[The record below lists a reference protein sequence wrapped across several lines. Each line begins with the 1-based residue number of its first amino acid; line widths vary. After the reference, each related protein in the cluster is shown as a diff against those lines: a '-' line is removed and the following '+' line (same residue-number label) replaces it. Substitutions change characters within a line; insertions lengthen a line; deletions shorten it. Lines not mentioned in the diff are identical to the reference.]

1 MRSDPLD
8 GDAAEKFSSPNGPVD
23 DDAERWE
30 RLREVLT
37 CFSHRCRNS
46 LNGIKMSLYL
56 FKRGLDG
63 QAPECLNGLDRLYRD
78 IERSFDQFR
87 VIYRPL
93 SVTVIRHPLGR
104 LITERVPSWRE
115 WFGERG
121 RCLDVE
127 PPDHDPAGDFD
138 PIYLGLGLDAFV
150 AWRAEAG
157 FALSRPRLSWS
168 VTDDRFYVNW
178 EEAHEQSGNGSGSH
192 PNGCAGGRATIPYD
206 SLALSLLVRIVAAHG
221 GRLERT
227 GDHAITIRMHWP
239 RFQGC
244 AVDA

>member
-8 GDAAEKFSSPNGPVD
+8 GDAEERFSSANGPAN

-56 FKRGLDG
+56 YKRGLNG
-63 QAPECLNGLDRLYRD
+63 RAPQCLSGLERLYRD

-104 LITERVPSWRE
+104 LIAERLPSWRE

-157 FALSRPRLSWS
+157 FALSRPRLSWC

-178 EEAHEQSGNGSGSH
+178 DEGREHEQFSNGNGSH
-192 PNGCAGGRATIPYD
+192 AGGRATTPYD
-206 SLALSLLVRIVAAHG
+206 SLALSLLMRIVAAHG

-227 GDHAITIRMHWP
+227 GDQAMTIRMHWP
-239 RFQGC
+239 RFHGC
-244 AVDA
+244 APQA